1 MSKLADRLQGMPT
14 SDQQTAA
21 GGARSRNEIYQFID
35 TLKNMQVAVSRTVNE
50 QARVKK
56 SRALVVLL
64 NMFERCGEI
73 GSTVLFLCIRPTN
86 VTRIP
91 EVYWTRDKVDSPRW
105 IL

>member
-14 SDQQTAA
+14 SEHQTTAA
-21 GGARSRNEIYQFID
+21 ARSRNEMYQFID
-35 TLKNMQVAVSRTVNE
+35 TLKNMQVAVSRTVDE

-73 GSTVLFLCIRPTN
+73 GTVPVN
-86 VTRIP
+86 
-91 EVYWTRDKVDSPRW
+91 VDSLTRTPNFTPQP
-105 IL
+105 